1 MMYFSNLNCVIG
13 KVVVNYVWQVFG
25 LAEESE
31 YFSVIVQELLLRWH
45 FATSKGFLHELFHV
59 IVTGA
64 SDFL

>member
-1 MMYFSNLNCVIG
+1 MMHFSNLNCVIG

-31 YFSVIVQELLLRWH
+31 YFSVIIQELFLRWH
-45 FATSKGFLHELFHV
+45 FATSEGFLHELLHV
-59 IVTGA
+59 IVTRA

>member
-1 MMYFSNLNCVIG
+1 MMYFSNLNGVIG
-13 KVVVNYVWQVFG
+13 KVVVHYVWQVFG

-31 YFSVIVQELLLRWH
+31 YFSVIVQELFLRCH
-45 FATSKGFLHELFHV
+45 FATSKGFLHELLHV